1 MLRPT
6 TLLAALCLLAAATS
20 TPAQQ
25 LKLRLLETTD
35 VHMYLMDYDYYQ
47 DKPSAEYGLART
59 ATLIKTAR
67 GEVKNSLLFDNGDLL
82 QGGPMGEYVARVK
95 PLQPGQVHPAF
106 KVMNSLGYDAANI
119 GNHEFNYGLP
129 FLKQSLAGA
138 AFPYLNANVY
148 LEDGDGN
155 PANDKN
161 AYTPYVILD
170 RTFTDESGA
179 PQKLKVG
186 VIGLVPPQVMVW
198 DRERLSGKVVARDIV
213 QTTQQFLPEMK
224 ARGADIIVVIAH
236 SGFEFGESVFFAEN
250 AVAKLAEQPGVN
262 AILFGHSHGEFPG
275 RYFSNHSKAD
285 LQQGTINGVAAVMPG
300 FWGSHLG
307 VVDLVL
313 EKNAGSWKVS
323 SGKGELRPIWDRATR
338 KPLVEADPKVAELV
352 AEEHAGTLAFMRA
365 PLGVTRSPI
374 HTYFSLVGDDPSVQ
388 LIAQAQLAY
397 ARRALAATPYA
408 KLPLLSAASPFKTG
422 PRGGGYVDIPAGTL
436 SLRNAAEIYVYPN
449 ALQAVQVTGAQV
461 REWLEMSA
469 LVFNRIDPK
478 GPAEQNLINTSVP
491 GYFLD
496 TLDGVTYR
504 IDVTQPARYQ
514 RGGKLANPD
523 AHRVI
528 DLRYQGQPIDDK
540 ALFVVVTNSHRA
552 SGGDSFTGL
561 DGSNIVLRAPDE
573 NREALVQFIKAAK
586 VVEPAA
592 DDNWRLEPVPG
603 VKLRFVSGSGG
614 IAHLAKQPRVKLVQD
629 NGDGSA
635 LYELA
640 P

>member
-1 MLRPT
+1 
-6 TLLAALCLLAAATS
+6 
-20 TPAQQ
+20 
-25 LKLRLLETTD
+25 
-35 VHMYLMDYDYYQ
+35 
-47 DKPSAEYGLART
+47 
-59 ATLIKTAR
+59 
-67 GEVKNSLLFDNGDLL
+67 
-82 QGGPMGEYVARVK
+82 
-95 PLQPGQVHPAF
+95 
-106 KVMNSLGYDAANI
+106 
-119 GNHEFNYGLP
+119 
-129 FLKQSLAGA
+129 
-138 AFPYLNANVY
+138 
-148 LEDGDGN
+148 
-155 PANDKN
+155 
-161 AYTPYVILD
+161 
-170 RTFTDESGA
+170 
-179 PQKLKVG
+179 
-186 VIGLVPPQVMVW
+186 
-198 DRERLSGKVVARDIV
+198 
-213 QTTQQFLPEMK
+213 
-224 ARGADIIVVIAH
+224 
-236 SGFEFGESVFFAEN
+236 
-250 AVAKLAEQPGVN
+250 
-262 AILFGHSHGEFPG
+262 
-275 RYFSNHSKAD
+275 
-285 LQQGTINGVAAVMPG
+285 
-300 FWGSHLG
+300 
-307 VVDLVL
+307 
-313 EKNAGSWKVS
+313 
-323 SGKGELRPIWDRATR
+323 
-338 KPLVEADPKVAELV
+338 V
-352 AEEHAGTLAFMRA
+352 AEEHAGTLTFMRA
-365 PLGVTRSPI
+365 PLGETRSPI

-469 LVFNRIDPK
+469 MVFNRIDPK
-478 GPAEQNLINTSVP
+478 GPAEQNLINTAVP

-514 RGGKLANPD
+514 RSGKLANPD

-592 DDNWRLEPVPG
+592 DDNWRIEAVPG

-614 IAHLAKQPRVKLVQD
+614 IAHLAKQPRVRLVND

-635 LYELA
+635 LFELA